1 MTPPANWTILRVVH
15 PTSSNIKLPEEVASL
30 LGFTPEVYRLEKP
43 ARALA
48 FLNRG
53 HEMLRA
59 VSAYRAGDLYNKELA
74 QNHVVAITF
83 VSGPNGLFYL
93 PDAVERFLGLE
104 LYQAASQG
112 KTGTDESLAW
122 VAPAEEVLAFRKTQ
136 RMGKRFRLSEETV
149 HVYLRKATL
158 RGWLPPVETVEVSR
172 TPIPGVVTPV
182 RSPAS
187 AR

>member
-1 MTPPANWTILRVVH
+1 MTPAADWTIHRVVH
-15 PTSSNIKLPEEVASL
+15 PTSSNIKMPEEVASL

-59 VSAYRAGDLYNKELA
+59 ISAYRAGELYNRELA
-74 QNHVVAITF
+74 QNQVVALTF

-104 LYQAASQG
+104 LYQAASLG

-122 VAPAEEVLAFRKTQ
+122 VAPAAEVLSFRKAQ
-136 RMGKRFRLSEETV
+136 RTGKKFRLSEDTV
-149 HVYLRKATL
+149 HVYLRTATL
-158 RGWLPPVETVEVSR
+158 KDWLPPVDAVEGSR
-172 TPIPGVVTPV
+172 TPVPGVVTPV
-182 RSPAS
+182 RTPAS